1 MGIIART
8 RYNKP
13 MTAILEKP
21 ITRGAIEM
29 PLMRVDLR
37 LYDRMI
43 EAGIFDSGHSVEL
56 LEGLIL
62 EREPMKPLH
71 YTRVKHIYDRLLS
84 QFENLATVYSE
95 VPIELPN
102 DGRPQ
107 PDIVLADIGAGELE
121 YTRPNQVHLLIEVA
135 DSSLERDRDFKG
147 FLYARDGI
155 REYWIVDLNAGNL
168 EVYRN
173 PNQERYENVIT
184 VKSREFIACLAFPEI
199 KIDWS

>member
-1 MGIIART
+1 
-8 RYNKP
+8 

-56 LEGLIL
+56 LDGLIL

-71 YTRVKHIYDRLLS
+71 YTRVKRIYDRLLS

-107 PDIVLADIGAGELE
+107 PDIVLADISAGELE

-155 REYWIVDLNAGNL
+155 RV
-168 EVYRN
+168 
-173 PNQERYENVIT
+173 
-184 VKSREFIACLAFPEI
+184 CLGFLRQ
-199 KIDWS
+199 